1 MQSSASAEIS
11 HGFFFFFSSKILL
24 KYEHFVHETVNYTYL
39 STGITSELH
48 FLLVFNLKNIFAELN
63 LDISIQMELNSMS
76 ILTDKADRL
85 LVALF

>member
-1 MQSSASAEIS
+1 MRM
-11 HGFFFFFSSKILL
+11 L
-24 KYEHFVHETVNYTYL
+24 HETVNDTYL

-48 FLLVFNLKNIFAELN
+48 FWFVFNLKNTFAELN
-63 LDISIQMELNSMS
+63 LDISIQMELNTVS

>member
-1 MQSSASAEIS
+1 MNTL
-11 HGFFFFFSSKILL
+11 FMKL
-24 KYEHFVHETVNYTYL
+24 NYTYL

-85 LVALF
+85 LLLYFRLVLNFVMMNIKI

>member
-1 MQSSASAEIS
+1 M
-11 HGFFFFFSSKILL
+11 KTL
-24 KYEHFVHETVNYTYL
+24 HEVMNDTYL
-39 STGITSELH
+39 SIGITSELH
-48 FLLVFNLKNIFAELN
+48 FWLVFNLENTFSELN